1 MLWNRIG
8 FSLLFIFTIPNNQI
22 SADVYLQFTVRP
34 KDVDTFAGLTVRLD
48 CAAQGKPTPIRVF
61 WLIGFFPFLSLL
73 LSFKLVLF

>member
-8 FSLLFIFTIPNNQI
+8 FHYFSYLPSQI

-61 WLIGFFPFLSLL
+61 WLIGLYSVLNVHLLIFLYIRY
-73 LSFKLVLF
+73 F